1 MTPEIDS
8 KPGLFQELMPMVKN
22 RTVMIT
28 VAALDEKT
36 LQVNVLPRKVKD
48 DPDDVLTVPLCCTG
62 TAEELDQ
69 TIVTQLR
76 EFVDVHAAASSNL
89 ATIKQEIA
97 AAEKAA
103 RDEAQ
108 NRKSK
113 VKGKATE
120 PAKPTLDSA
129 EPPKPP
135 PPMMSLFDQPSPA
148 PTEAPQQRQQQQGE

>member
-1 MTPEIDS
+1 
-8 KPGLFQELMPMVKN
+8 MVRN

-69 TIVTQLR
+69 TLVTQLR
-76 EFVDVHAAASSNL
+76 EFVDIHGAASSNL
-89 ATIKQEIA
+89 ATIKHEIA

-103 RDEAQ
+103 REEAQ

-120 PAKPTLDSA
+120 PARPAPEGA
-129 EPPKPP
+129 EPPAP
-135 PPMMSLFDQPSPA
+135 PPMMSLFDQPSAAPA
-148 PTEAPQQRQQQQGE
+148 EAPQQQQQQGG